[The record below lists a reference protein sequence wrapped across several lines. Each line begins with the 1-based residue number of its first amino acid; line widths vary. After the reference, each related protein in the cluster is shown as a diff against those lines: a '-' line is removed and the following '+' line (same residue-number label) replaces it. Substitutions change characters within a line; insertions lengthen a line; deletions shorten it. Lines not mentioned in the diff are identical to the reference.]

1 MKSKNFKIIAG
12 PCSAESREQ
21 LLATTQQ
28 LAAGGIQVMRAGLWK
43 PRTMPGGFEGPG
55 EEGLPWLK
63 EVKESTG
70 IRVATEVA
78 TADHVQ
84 KSIAAGIDIL
94 WIGARTVSNPFAMQA
109 VAEALNGFDG
119 EVMVKNPI
127 SPDIELWC
135 GALQRLKNCGI
146 KKLTAIHRGFSSI
159 VTTEYRNEPLWS
171 IPIELKR
178 RYPEIPILCD
188 PSHIG
193 GKRRLIAPLCQTA
206 IDLGFDGLMIEVHN
220 CPSCALTDAQQQLT
234 PEDFFKVIDGLDFKA
249 HNGEKSEALTEY
261 RSQIDDID
269 AQLLALLAKR
279 MEISQQIG
287 EIKKQHSMSVLQPKR
302 YSQMLEQRILSAQS
316 LGLSPD
322 FVEKLMQ
329 EIHEESVKKQLLH

>member
-234 PEDFFKVIDGLDFKA
+234 PEDFFKMLDGLDFKA
-249 HNGEKSEALTEY
+249 HNDEKSEALNEY
-261 RSQIDDID
+261 RSRIDDID

>member
-234 PEDFFKVIDGLDFKA
+234 PEDFFKMLNGLDFKA
-249 HNGEKSEALTEY
+249 HNDKKSEALTEY
-261 RSQIDDID
+261 RSLIDDID

-287 EIKKQHSMSVLQPKR
+287 EIKKQHSMSVLQLKR

-322 FVEKLMQ
+322 FVEKIMQ